1 MAAGAGRIVGLAPFA
16 LVFVAPGAV
25 EITPDTVWNSAAREA
40 LPTWVQ
46 VWIYSMFISFGSG
59 LLFVRTHPEAWW
71 MVGAFA
77 ASHLASGLVILLLGP
92 ERLTIG
98 VVAINHCI
106 FWTPA
111 TVLFARKTRT
121 TPFASPFGAWR
132 GVVIVTAVFSLIFDY
147 RDAVAFLS

>member
-1 MAAGAGRIVGLAPFA
+1 MAVGAGRTVGLASFA
-16 LVFVAPGAV
+16 LLFVAHGAV
-25 EITPDTVWNSAAREA
+25 AITPDTVWNSASRAG

-46 VWIYSMFISFGSG
+46 VWIYFMFISFGSG
-59 LLFVRTHPEAWW
+59 LLFVRRHPEAWW

-98 VVAINHCI
+98 VVAIHHCI

-121 TPFASPFGAWR
+121 TPLATPFGAWR
-132 GVVIVTAVFSLIFDY
+132 GVVIGTAVFSLVFDY
-147 RDAVAFLS
+147 RDAVEFSS